1 MEKNREIQGK
11 YVLQRLL
18 GEGGEGKTYLALDK
32 QADRRV
38 VVKEISENVPDIRM
52 AAWEKLMRIGKVQ
65 GIVQLLDMI
74 QEDQAVYMVL
84 EYVEGKNGV
93 EYLKENGQGIPVK
106 QVMQIMEPVVKGLSL
121 LHDKGL
127 LHRDVSTDNIMIA
140 ADGRG
145 LLCDF
150 NLVCENGEDGVTD
163 DNCRV
168 KSGFSPLEMYM
179 EDGKQGIWCDVYGVC
194 ATMYHMMTG
203 QVLEAPAMRNGDDP
217 FAGIYL
223 QLPEQLK
230 SLMCSGLAVAWE
242 NRLDSLQP
250 ICRMIE
256 QEKTADEGSAQITN
270 PQEIASASEK
280 QAEVYTAPP
289 RMRTL
294 PVNTQGMAS
303 LRPDNAMNA
312 KQNKKGKNGTG
323 RRLLTAVGIVC
334 VILAL
339 FAVGFGYYYMMNEED
354 DEASEQKTEELSESE
369 TAESAEESVEGMPE
383 ESAEEAS
390 DKTVKEAAEGTSDE
404 AAKEATVEI
413 PETDSDV
420 VTEEPTKETEKAE
433 LTLEELMVRY
443 AEYMELNPGGFSRAN
458 SYKLVCID
466 DDDLPECL
474 MTYGNYFNRVCA
486 LMYYNKEAD
495 KCDFALL
502 YPDPIA
508 HGYLGGTRVEY
519 TEKGNVFCV
528 VDEETDSN
536 DRRNA
541 FYRFAQDGSIE
552 AIGASQVADYV
563 TKIKL
568 NIGSGNNARTDVS
581 KTEYDEYNSDFGELT
596 ESVSYD
602 DMYLTLDKAY
612 EKYLSE

>member
-11 YVLQRLL
+11 YLLQRLL
-18 GEGGEGKTYLALDK
+18 GEGGEGRTYLALDR

-38 VVKEISENVPDIRM
+38 VVKEISENVTDIRM
-52 AAWEKLMRIGKVQ
+52 AAWEKLMRVGKVQ

-74 QEDQAVYMVL
+74 QEDQTVYMVL

-93 EYLKENGQGIPVK
+93 EYLKEYGQGIPVK
-106 QVMQIMEPVVKGLSL
+106 QVLQIMEPVVKGLSL

-127 LHRDVSTDNIMIA
+127 LHRDVSTDNILIT

-150 NLVCENGEDGVTD
+150 NLVCENGEAGVLD
-163 DNCRV
+163 NNCRV

-223 QLPEQLK
+223 QLPEQIK
-230 SLMCSGLAVAWE
+230 SLMCSGLAVAWG

-256 QEKTADEGSAQITN
+256 QEKTTNEESAQITN
-270 PQEIASASEK
+270 AQETTYVSEK
-280 QAEVYTAPP
+280 QAGVYTASPQ
-289 RMRTL
+289 MRTL
-294 PVNTQGMAS
+294 PVNTQGMTS
-303 LRPDNAMNA
+303 LTPDNAMNA
-312 KQNKKGKNGTG
+312 KQNRKAKNGTG

-339 FAVGFGYYYMMNEED
+339 LAVGFGYYYMMNEED
-354 DEASEQKTEELSESE
+354 DEVSEQKTEELSESE
-369 TAESAEESVEGMPE
+369 TAESAEESSEGMSE
-383 ESAEEAS
+383 EAAEEAS
-390 DKTVKEAAEGTSDE
+390 DGTVKEMAEETSE
-404 AAKEATVEI
+404 ETTAEI
-413 PETDSDV
+413 TGEDSDA
-420 VTEEPTKETEKAE
+420 VTGKPAKETEERAE
-433 LTLEELMVRY
+433 ITLEELMVRY
-443 AEYMELNPGGFSRAN
+443 AEYMELNPGDFRYVN
-458 SYKLVCID
+458 SYKLVCIN

-474 MTYGNYFNRVCA
+474 MTRGEEVGA
-486 LMYYNKEAD
+486 MMYYNRETD
-495 KCDFALL
+495 SCVFILL
-502 YPDPIA
+502 DN
-508 HGYLGGTRVEY
+508 GYGTTGGTKVEY
-519 TEKGNVFCV
+519 TEKGNVLCV
-528 VDEETDSN
+528 VEEWPTN
-536 DRRNA
+536 DLFNA
-541 FYRFAQDGSIE
+541 FYRFAQDGSVE
-552 AIGASQVADYV
+552 MVGRTGAIITEGRV
-563 TKIKL
+563 KL
-568 NIGSGNNARTDVS
+568 TIGSGSNIRTDVS
-581 KTEYDEYNSDFGELT
+581 KAEYDEFISDFGELP

-602 DMYLTLDKAY
+602 NMYLTLDKAY

>member
-11 YVLQRLL
+11 YLLQRLL
-18 GEGGEGKTYLALDK
+18 GEGGEGRTYLALDR

-38 VVKEISENVPDIRM
+38 VVKEISENVTDIRM

-74 QEDQAVYMVL
+74 QEDQTVYMVL

-93 EYLKENGQGIPVK
+93 EYLKEYGQGIPVK
-106 QVMQIMEPVVKGLSL
+106 QVLQIMEPVVKGLSL

-127 LHRDVSTDNIMIA
+127 LHRDVSTDNILIA

-150 NLVCENGEDGVTD
+150 NLVCENGEAGVLD
-163 DNCRV
+163 NNCRV

-203 QVLEAPAMRNGDDP
+203 QVLDAPAMRNGDDL
-217 FAGIYL
+217 FVGIYL

-230 SLMCSGLAVAWE
+230 SLMCSGLAVEWE

-250 ICRMIE
+250 IRQMIE
-256 QEKTADEGSAQITN
+256 QEKTINEESAQITN
-270 PQEIASASEK
+270 TQETTSVSERR
-280 QAEVYTAPP
+280 AEAYTAPP
-289 RMRTL
+289 QMRTL
-294 PVNTQGMAS
+294 PVNMQGMTS
-303 LRPDNAMNA
+303 LTPDNAMNA
-312 KQNKKGKNGTG
+312 KQNKKANNGTG

-339 FAVGFGYYYMMNEED
+339 LAVGFGYYYMMNEE
-354 DEASEQKTEELSESE
+354 EGEEVSEQKTEELSESK
-369 TAESAEESVEGMPE
+369 T
-383 ESAEEAS
+383 AEEAS
-390 DKTVKEAAEGTSDE
+390 DETVKEAAEETSEE
-404 AAKEATVEI
+404 ATAEITGVDSDAVTEGPAKET
-413 PETDSDV
+413 TGR
-420 VTEEPTKETEKAE
+420 AE
-433 LTLEELMVRY
+433 LTLEELMGKY
-443 AEYMELNPGGFSRAN
+443 AEYMELNPGDFRYVN
-458 SYKLVCID
+458 SYKLVCIN

-474 MTYGNYFNRVCA
+474 MNCINEGVSA
-486 LMYYNKEAD
+486 LMYYNKETD
-495 KCDFALL
+495 SCVFVSL
-502 YPDPIA
+502 YN
-508 HGYLGGTRVEY
+508 GYGTKGGTKVEY
-519 TEKGNVFCV
+519 AEKGNVLCV
-528 VDEETDSN
+528 VDEKGSSLF
-536 DRRNA
+536 NA
-541 FYRFAQDGSIE
+541 FYRFTQDGSVEMAGGSGSI
-552 AIGASQVADYV
+552 ITDGKV
-563 TKIKL
+563 KL
-568 NIGSGNNARTDVS
+568 TIGSGNNIRTDVS
-581 KTEYDEYNSDFGELT
+581 KAEYDEFISDFGELT

>member
-443 AEYMELNPGGFSRAN
+443 AEYMELNPGNFKYVN
-458 SYKLVCID
+458 SYKLVCIN

-474 MTYGNYFNRVCA
+474 MTHNNDDVSA
-486 LMYYNKEAD
+486 LMYYNRETDSCAFTFLSKA
-495 KCDFALL
+495 
-502 YPDPIA
+502 Y
-508 HGYLGGTRVEY
+508 GSMGGTKVEY
-519 TEKGNVFCV
+519 AEKGNVFCL
-528 VDEETDSN
+528 VDEIGSN
-536 DRRNA
+536 LSNA
-541 FYRFAQDGSIE
+541 FYQFAQDGNVELVGESSMVNSGGRMVLT
-552 AIGASQVADYV
+552 IGISRP
-563 TKIKL
+563 
-568 NIGSGNNARTDVS
+568 NARIDVS
-581 KTEYDEYNSDFGELT
+581 KAEYDEYNSDFGELT

-602 DMYLTLDKAY
+602 NMYLTLDKAY